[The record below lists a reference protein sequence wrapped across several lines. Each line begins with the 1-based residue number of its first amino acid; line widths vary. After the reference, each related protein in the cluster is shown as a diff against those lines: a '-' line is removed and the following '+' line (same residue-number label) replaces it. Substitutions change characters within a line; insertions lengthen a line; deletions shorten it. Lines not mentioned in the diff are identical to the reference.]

1 MYNIPVISMEWN
13 KQISITYTLIE
24 FCKKRKRKKKER
36 KINVP
41 STGKY
46 IKGRLFFAELTP
58 FRSIQCFILHT
69 EMDFH

>member
-13 KQISITYTLIE
+13 KQILITYTLIYL
-24 FCKKRKRKKKER
+24 CKKKKKKR
-36 KINVP
+36 NVP

-46 IKGRLFFAELTP
+46 FEGRLFFAELTP
-58 FRSIQCFILHT
+58 FKSIQCYILHT